1 MAGGEDHPRRP
12 HCDHDT
18 QMHRLKAS
26 TMVPARI
33 SRRRLMCDTPGN
45 QAYKGHYSATLDM
58 HLNGAVNTKTTETR
72 SKSFRSKVLR
82 VQQHLRVGIADVTVS
97 WLSRCICS
105 KSQRTAWVTP
115 YGKPSAPATMFGVFR
130 LQHNSTRKK
139 MNLHWGGLARARF
152 YGSTRILYVY

>member
-45 QAYKGHYSATLDM
+45 QAYKGHYSPTLDM

-72 SKSFRSKVLR
+72 SSRFVLKCFGSSSIFGWVSQTSLSAGFHDVFAAR
-82 VQQHLRVGIADVTVS
+82 VREQRGLRPMENP
-97 WLSRCICS
+97 LLQRLCS
-105 KSQRTAWVTP
+105 AS
-115 YGKPSAPATMFGVFR
+115 SDC
-130 LQHNSTRKK
+130 STIPREKK
-139 MNLHWGGLARARF
+139 
-152 YGSTRILYVY
+152 